1 MKEQA
6 FRVQPVMIWSD
17 RERAFGERPGMAN
30 GLLYI
35 PAGHAL
41 GEPGRAVLFAHRW
54 GGYHYD
60 AFPRALGPAL
70 AESSMALLSF
80 ALRRRGL
87 EGPFGATPDD
97 DVEDLKLA
105 LDYLASVGFRDVV
118 LAGEGVGGMSVC
130 RYAAIRPDL
139 RVAGVALIRPTHD
152 LNQRMQEWLGPEE
165 YDAVLA
171 DAVLALRLGVAHDHL
186 IDVTFVDEDGRPAR
200 VSQNAD
206 RWLAWWGPTADTR
219 LSRLVE
225 RVLRPLLIVGAGEAW
240 SATLEAAAAS
250 RQVTVSS
257 EAADGAAAEAVAAWA
272 GDILPHSVGGPLPFE
287 TVTADTADGS
297 NLAGFLWTP
306 PDGDSDTVVMYVHGM
321 TSTPLRSVPM
331 LQAPVYARAGWSTLS
346 IEMRRSGL
354 YGHSIG
360 TTEMDVEDMEAF
372 IQLLVGRGYRRVI
385 PCGHSLGSIS
395 TTMHQALRPN
405 PAVVAHVHMA
415 PTAETADWARRGMG
429 DAKYRA
435 AVQRAREAVGAGR
448 GHEVLIRE
456 DYRSPHP
463 DRHHRL
469 GRHYQTARSWLS
481 WWGPDSIATH
491 VEHISKV
498 DVPIMLLVGSLD
510 QYSDKARMDE
520 LEAAA
525 IRAPAVF
532 NKIYEGCS
540 HFFGGFEQTVA
551 SDVVDWL
558 SGRIQGGGPPVTSDV
573 VRRRRRQGSSREIM

>member
-1 MKEQA
+1 MKEQT
-6 FRVQPVMIWSD
+6 FRVQPLMIWSD

-30 GLLYI
+30 GLLYL

-70 AESSMALLSF
+70 AESGMALLSF

-87 EGPFGATPDD
+87 EGPFAATPDD

-152 LNQRMQEWLGPEE
+152 LNQRMQEWLGPDE

-186 IDVTFVDEDGRPAR
+186 IDATFVDEGGRPAR

-206 RWLAWWGPTADTR
+206 RFLAWWGPTADTK

-225 RVLRPLLIVGAGEAW
+225 RVAPPLLIVGAPDGW
-240 SATLEAAAAS
+240 SAALEASAAS
-250 RQVTVSS
+250 RQVTVVSTADAGDAS
-257 EAADGAAAEAVAAWA
+257 AAVAIWAADV
-272 GDILPHSVGGPLPFE
+272 LPRPVGGPLPFE
-287 TVTADTADGS
+287 IVTAETVDGS
-297 NLAGFLWTP
+297 SLAGFLWTP

-321 TSTPLRSVPM
+321 TSTALRSVPM

-360 TTEMDVEDMEAF
+360 TTEMDVEDMDAF
-372 IQLLVGRGYRRVI
+372 IRLLVGRGYRKVI

-395 TTMHQALRPN
+395 TTMHQVLRRN

-415 PTAETADWARRGMG
+415 PTAETANWASRGMG
-429 DAKYRA
+429 DEKYREVVERARA
-435 AVQRAREAVGAGR
+435 AVEEGR
-448 GHEVLIRE
+448 GDEVLIRD
-456 DYRSPHP
+456 DYRSPDP

-481 WWGPDSIATH
+481 WWGPDSTATH

-510 QYSDKARMDE
+510 QYSDKTRMDE

-540 HFFGGFEQTVA
+540 HFFGGFEQAVA

-558 SGRIQGGGPPVTSDV
+558 RERITGGAAL
-573 VRRRRRQGSSREIM
+573 

>member
-6 FRVQPVMIWSD
+6 FRVQPLMIWSD

-30 GLLYI
+30 GLLYL
-35 PAGHAL
+35 PAGHML

-70 AESSMALLSF
+70 AERGVALLSF

-87 EGPFGATPDD
+87 EGPFAATPDD
-97 DVEDLKLA
+97 DVTDLKLA

-118 LAGEGVGGMSVC
+118 LAGEGVGALSVC
-130 RYAAIRPDL
+130 RYAAAHPDIRVVGL
-139 RVAGVALIRPTHD
+139 ALIRPTDD
-152 LNQRMQEWLGPEE
+152 LNQRMQAWLGPDE
-165 YDAVLA
+165 YSAVLA
-171 DAVLALRLGVAHDHL
+171 DAVLALRLGVAHEHL
-186 IDVTFVDEDGRPAR
+186 IDTTFVGEDSRPVR

-206 RWLAWWGPTADTR
+206 RWLAWWGPTADTK

-225 RVLRPLLIVGAGEAW
+225 RVTPPLLIVGAPAGW
-240 SATLEAAAAS
+240 SATLEASAAS
-250 RQVTVSS
+250 RQVTVASPAGAGGVS
-257 EAADGAAAEAVAAWA
+257 AAVATWAADV
-272 GDILPHSVGGPLPFE
+272 LPRPVGGPLPFE
-287 TVTADTADGS
+287 IVTAETADGS
-297 NLAGFLWTP
+297 SLVGFLWTP

-321 TSTPLRSVPM
+321 TSTAVRSVPM

-354 YGHSIG
+354 HGHSIG

-372 IQLLVGRGYRRVI
+372 IGLLVRRGYGKVI
-385 PCGHSLGSIS
+385 ACGHSLGSIS
-395 TTMHQALRPN
+395 TTMHHALRSN
-405 PAVVAHVHMA
+405 PAVAAHVHMA

-429 DAKYRA
+429 DEKYREAVEDARA
-435 AVQRAREAVGAGR
+435 AVDAGR
-448 GHEVLIRE
+448 GGEALIRY
-456 DYRSPHP
+456 DYRSPDP
-463 DRHHRL
+463 DRHNRL
-469 GRHYQTARSWLS
+469 GRHYQTALSWLS

-510 QYSDKARMDE
+510 QYSDKARMEE

-540 HFFGGFEQTVA
+540 HFFGGFEQAVA
-551 SDVVDWL
+551 SDVVDWIRD
-558 SGRIQGGGPPVTSDV
+558 RIT
-573 VRRRRRQGSSREIM
+573 GSAAP